1 MTYMETKQWAIAPIL
16 QVKLNMLNLSCKTVQ
31 EFLARLQHVGY
42 LARCYTQYIARYF
55 AHNIALCRQAL
66 TNAHVY
72 NFENPFCHH
81 ICYLVITETRFALFV
96 SKPVEQSCGIKKNEM
111 LGKFTVSHYRLLAC
125 ALQ

>member
-31 EFLARLQHVGY
+31 EFLARLHAGYCATLQRVGY

-81 ICYLVITETRFALFV
+81 ICYLVIKETRLALFV
-96 SKPVEQSCGIKKNEM
+96 RKPVEHSCGINKKN
-111 LGKFTVSHYRLLAC
+111 
-125 ALQ
+125 